1 MATPPPSLPK
11 DIKGFC
17 SLTCEPYK
25 QTQQEH
31 LPFCSNTSMHYFL
44 VAKGTAQ
51 CTPSWKMEVKPQYP
65 FRRNYALLAQHGLT
79 NYSALSPVCRPMPQ
93 YWEL

>member
-25 QTQQEH
+25 QTQPFLQQYLH
-31 LPFCSNTSMHYFL
+31 ALLPGCQGNCPVYSQLEDGSETTISL
-44 VAKGTAQ
+44 
-51 CTPSWKMEVKPQYP
+51 
-65 FRRNYALLAQHGLT
+65 YALLAQHGLT
-79 NYSALSPVCRPMPQ
+79 IP
-93 YWEL
+93 